1 VGGGE
6 SAPADRLAQRRVSS
20 RLRPARVHAA
30 KVFTRSVIACQL
42 GREHRNFG
50 VQVVHR
56 DFVLLGVLVTVLSAA
71 PMDVRAGLAGV
82 GLSGWCVGLMRGW
95 SGWCVGLAIQGPVEG
110 GAAVAEDVIDLPS
123 AEELQAI
130 VDAESSR

>member
-1 VGGGE
+1 
-6 SAPADRLAQRRVSS
+6 
-20 RLRPARVHAA
+20 
-30 KVFTRSVIACQL
+30 
-42 GREHRNFG
+42 
-50 VQVVHR
+50 
-56 DFVLLGVLVTVLSAA
+56 
-71 PMDVRAGLAGV
+71 MDVRAGLAGV
-82 GLSGWCVGLMRGW
+82 GLSGWCVGLMRGWSGWCVGLMRGW